1 MIPDT
6 TAAASVRS
14 GIAIVL
20 GNGWS

>member
-1 MIPDT
+1 MIPET